1 MNILSIIIMTASVVW
16 VAAVVAIGVRIIMDV
31 IKENRDE

>member
-16 VAAVVAIGVRIIMDV
+16 VGAVTAIGVRIIMDV
-31 IKENRDE
+31 IKENRDD

>member
-16 VAAVVAIGVRIIMDV
+16 IGAVVAVGVRIIMDV
-31 IKENRDE
+31 IREMRDE

>member
-16 VAAVVAIGVRIIMDV
+16 VVAVVAVGVRIIMDV
-31 IKENRDE
+31 IKENRE

>member
-16 VAAVVAIGVRIIMDV
+16 VGAVVAIGVRIIMDV
-31 IKENRDE
+31 IRENRDE

>member
-16 VAAVVAIGVRIIMDV
+16 IGAVVAIGVRIIMDV

>member
-16 VAAVVAIGVRIIMDV
+16 VGAVVAVGVRIIMDV
-31 IKENRDE
+31 IKEMRE

>member
-16 VAAVVAIGVRIIMDV
+16 VGAVVAVGVRIIMDV
-31 IKENRDE
+31 IRENRDE

>member
-16 VAAVVAIGVRIIMDV
+16 VGAVIAIGVRIIMDV
-31 IKENRDE
+31 IKENRK

>member
-1 MNILSIIIMTASVVW
+1 MKILSIIIMTASVVW
-16 VAAVVAIGVRIIMDV
+16 VGAVVAIGVRIIMDV

>member
-16 VAAVVAIGVRIIMDV
+16 IGAVVAIGVRIIMDV
-31 IKENRDE
+31 IKENRK